1 MNRLKTY
8 SLYVKNAM
16 WFMFL
21 RFKGNRIDAPVR
33 QLIGKWS
40 TIEVNKR
47 GKLSLGNKLFTRT
60 GFHVLV
66 DSGICEIGNNCFFNH
81 NCSITC
87 LEKISIGNRCTFGN
101 NVVIVDHDH
110 SIHGEK
116 TKFVMSPVTI
126 EDGAWIGANVVIL
139 KGVTIGKGAVIAAGS
154 TVAKDIPEN
163 TVYINETVKKI
174 RNEGGE
180 KQEC

>member
-8 SLYVKNAM
+8 SLYIKNAM

-21 RFKGNRIDAPVR
+21 RFKGKRIDAPVR

-47 GKLSLGNKLFTRT
+47 GKLSIGNKLFTRT

-66 DSGICEIGNNCFFNH
+66 DSGICKIGNNCFFNH

-87 LEKISIGNRCTFGN
+87 LERISIGNRCTFGN

-116 TKFVMSPVTI
+116 TEFVTDPVVI

-139 KGVTIGKGAVIAAGS
+139 KGVTIGKEAVIAAGS
-154 TVAKDIPEN
+154 VVTKAVPDNCIFIAGKC
-163 TVYINETVKKI
+163 KKKTG
-174 RNEGGE
+174 NAG
-180 KQEC
+180 

>member
-16 WFMFL
+16 WFTFL
-21 RFKGNRIDAPVR
+21 RFNGNRIDAPVR

-47 GKLSLGNKLFTRT
+47 GKVSLGNKLFTRT

-116 TKFVMSPVTI
+116 TKFVTAPIII

-154 TVAKDIPEN
+154 VVTKDVPPNCIFIAGKCKE
-163 TVYINETVKKI
+163 KKGKS
-174 RNEGGE
+174 EE
-180 KQEC
+180 

>member
-101 NVVIVDHDH
+101 NVVIGSD
-110 SIHGEK
+110 SI
-116 TKFVMSPVTI
+116 
-126 EDGAWIGANVVIL
+126 IL
-139 KGVTIGKGAVIAAGS
+139 YGKTIGNNVIVAAGS
-154 TVAKDIPEN
+154 VVTKDIPAN
-163 TVYINETVKKI
+163 CVAVGNPCRVIRKINE
-174 RNEGGE
+174 
-180 KQEC
+180 EC

>member
-8 SLYVKNAM
+8 SLYVKNTM
-16 WFMFL
+16 WFTIL
-21 RFKGNRIDAPVR
+21 RFKGNRIDAPLR

-116 TKFVMSPVTI
+116 TKFVMAPVI
-126 EDGAWIGANVVIL
+126 IGDSVWIGANVVIL

-154 TVAKDIPEN
+154 IVAKDIPPNCIFIAGKCKEKKGE
-163 TVYINETVKKI
+163 VQNES
-174 RNEGGE
+174 
-180 KQEC
+180 